1 MNRSRG
7 KKMNRVFMAIC
18 AAAVVLA
25 GCAKSQDVFED
36 VGEDVA
42 GPSAMLVDADSG
54 RLYLVN
60 SNSRVLYDW
69 HQGNFQVLDI
79 SDPTAPELIKSVPTR
94 GFSGGIYFDK
104 AASKIYMPN
113 RYSADESDETGEL
126 YLFSTDES
134 DPDKLLEYTI
144 SDIGKDAFSIACCH
158 PAGRMWLTT
167 SQNKIQY
174 IDIGGDLAPR
184 DISLLTTFDDG
195 SSLGWAETYHMVINA
210 NQGFLT
216 RRGSG
221 VMIMNLDEAGVADA
235 YPMDYFI
242 QDLQNPLGVAYRE
255 GILYVVGMGDE
266 DGEWR
271 KYLALLDVSALT
283 PVSGNKRT
291 KKLDKDDEGILLAM
305 IDVGENPQEVLL
317 STDYAF
323 VTNIDDDTVSV
334 IDLSKRKVVKTIE
347 VGEEP
352 FSLGLCTY
360 GGEEDSYLYVGNVQ
374 SNTLSIIDL
383 VTLEVVATYP

>member
-1 MNRSRG
+1 MNRSRE
-7 KKMNRVFMAIC
+7 KKMNHIFIVLC
-18 AAAVVLA
+18 AAVVVLS
-25 GCAKSQDVFED
+25 GCATSQDVFED

-42 GPSAMLVDADSG
+42 SPSAMSVDVDSD

-79 SDPTAPELIKSVPTR
+79 SDPLAPKLIKSVPTR
-94 GFSGGIYFDK
+94 SFSGEIYFDK

-113 RYSADESDETGEL
+113 RYSADESDKTGDL
-126 YLFSTDES
+126 YLLSTDES

-144 SDIGKDAFSIACCH
+144 SEIGKDSFSIACCH

-167 SQNKIQY
+167 SQDKIQY
-174 IDIGGDLAPR
+174 VDIGGDLVPR
-184 DISLLTTFDDG
+184 NISLLTTFEDG
-195 SSLGWAETYHMVINA
+195 SSMGWAESYHMVINA

-216 RRGSG
+216 RYSSG
-221 VMIMNLDEAGVADA
+221 VMIMNLDEAGIADA

-242 QDLQNPLGVAYRE
+242 QDLQNPLGIAYRG
-255 GILYVVGMGDE
+255 GILYVVGMGEE

-271 KYLALLDVSALT
+271 KYLAVLDVSALV
-283 PVSGNKRT
+283 PVFGNERT

-334 IDLSKRKVVKTIE
+334 IDLSKRKVVKTIN

-352 FSLGLCTY
+352 FSLGLYTDA
-360 GGEEDSYLYVGNVQ
+360 GGSDRYLYVGNVQ
-374 SNTLSIIDL
+374 SNTLSIIDIA
-383 VTLEVVATYP
+383 TLKVVATYP